1 MNASPSCED
10 ASVIRVLIVARSLI
24 MQSGLEA
31 LMSREP
37 TIQVVGCTANLSTLE
52 PSLRTQQPDVILL
65 EFALLTDAD
74 GESITALQDEV
85 AIALLVTPT
94 DAYPAT
100 TLLQSGIRAILPMD
114 ITADE
119 MIVAVEAIATG
130 LVVLHPEISETLLK
144 GLAEASDPEVSA
156 DAPLTPREIE
166 VLQLLAT
173 GLGNKA
179 IARQLNISEHTVK
192 FHISSIFSKL
202 NATSRT
208 EAVTVGM
215 RQGLIFI

>member
-1 MNASPSCED
+1 
-10 ASVIRVLIVARSLI
+10 
-24 MQSGLEA
+24 
-31 LMSREP
+31 
-37 TIQVVGCTANLSTLE
+37 
-52 PSLRTQQPDVILL
+52 
-65 EFALLTDAD
+65 
-74 GESITALQDEV
+74 
-85 AIALLVTPT
+85 
-94 DAYPAT
+94 
-100 TLLQSGIRAILPMD
+100 
-114 ITADE
+114 
-119 MIVAVEAIATG
+119 MIVTVEAIATG
-130 LVVLHPEISETLLK
+130 LVVLHPEVAEALLK
-144 GLAEASDPEVSA
+144 GLAEPDEPEVAS

-208 EAVTVGM
+208 EAVTLGM